1 MICCL
6 DSLPRRGQG
15 NSVVCASCAAPMP
28 GMVYLGPD
36 GDGRAMFDCAA
47 GDTCAPPWYTP
58 WNRRGDT
65 MEELLAKYGKV
76 KALFL
81 HPGTPEA
88 EKKNAQ
94 RQMERMERNNPGLAE
109 AWKAYEDA
117 LGKAKVGPGGGPV
130 DWNQVD
136 WSRMDEAELKRVLR
150 ELRKV
155 KLPEGAPWGDRVAK
169 SVFDKLADYVL
180 DTPMETLF
188 SEDEMTKMKKKKP
201 LADRLAK
208 ALQLDDEEGRGNKIT
223 LFAEFELRETLV
235 QDLLDAGPEE
245 GGKAL
250 FEALRRG
257 LESGGYLE
265 SDDDEDTEDED
276 SSDGEEE

>member
-1 MICCL
+1 
-6 DSLPRRGQG
+6 
-15 NSVVCASCAAPMP
+15 
-28 GMVYLGPD
+28 
-36 GDGRAMFDCAA
+36 
-47 GDTCAPPWYTP
+47 
-58 WNRRGDT
+58 

-76 KALFL
+76 KALFS

-94 RQMERMERNNPGLAE
+94 RQMERMERNNPGLRE

-117 LGKAKVGPGGGPV
+117 LGKAKGGGPV

-136 WSRMDEAELKRVLR
+136 WSRMDEGELKRVLR

-180 DTPMETLF
+180 DTPMENLF
-188 SEDEMTKMKKKKP
+188 SEDEMAKMKKEGKNKKP
-201 LADRLAK
+201 LEERLAK
-208 ALQLDDEEGRGNKIT
+208 VLQLDDEEGRGGKIV

-276 SSDGEEE
+276 SSDESSE